1 MKDWK
6 RLPFLCVGLAI
17 CNVIIYLCCLF
28 GIGDFYIA
36 GGLDAPAVIGEGEYY
51 RIISSLFLHGNSTHL
66 FNNMMILLFLGAM
79 LEKELGHV
87 RFLVLYFLS
96 GIGGNL
102 LSLYVKVRE
111 AEAAV
116 SIGASGA
123 VFGLDGVLVAMV
135 VFWGEKPNVMAPQRG
150 FLVVLLWGNQPNDIT
165 PQRVI
170 LVVLLSLYS
179 GFTSTNV
186 DNAAHIGGL
195 ITGFTAGCIVCAIRH
210 VGKKNSHI
218 GDESAFGR

>member
-6 RLPFLCVGLAI
+6 RLPFICVGLSI

-135 VFWGEKPNVMAPQRG
+135 LFWGKKPNDM
-150 FLVVLLWGNQPNDIT
+150 T

>member
-1 MKDWK
+1 MRDWK
-6 RLPFLCVGLAI
+6 RLPFICVGLAI

-135 VFWGEKPNVMAPQRG
+135 LFWGKKPNDM
-150 FLVVLLWGNQPNDIT
+150 T

>member
-6 RLPFLCVGLAI
+6 RLPFICVGLAI

-102 LSLYVKVRE
+102 LSLYVKARE

-135 VFWGEKPNVMAPQRG
+135 LFWGKKPNDM
-150 FLVVLLWGNQPNDIT
+150 T

-218 GDESAFGR
+218 GDENAFGR

>member
-135 VFWGEKPNVMAPQRG
+135 LFWGKKPNDM
-150 FLVVLLWGNQPNDIT
+150 T

-218 GDESAFGR
+218 GDENAFGR

>member
-6 RLPFLCVGLAI
+6 RLPFICVGLAI

-135 VFWGEKPNVMAPQRG
+135 LFWGKKPNDM
-150 FLVVLLWGNQPNDIT
+150 T

-210 VGKKNSHI
+210 VGKKNSRI
-218 GDESAFGR
+218 GDENAFGR

>member
-6 RLPFLCVGLAI
+6 RLPFICVGLAI

-135 VFWGEKPNVMAPQRG
+135 LFWGKKPNDM
-150 FLVVLLWGNQPNDIT
+150 T

-179 GFTSTNV
+179 GFTSINV

-195 ITGFTAGCIVCAIRH
+195 ITGFTAGCIVSAIRH

>member
-6 RLPFLCVGLAI
+6 RLPFICVGLAI

-135 VFWGEKPNVMAPQRG
+135 LFWGKKPNDM
-150 FLVVLLWGNQPNDIT
+150 T

>member
-1 MKDWK
+1 M
-6 RLPFLCVGLAI
+6 
-17 CNVIIYLCCLF
+17 
-28 GIGDFYIA
+28 
-36 GGLDAPAVIGEGEYY
+36 
-51 RIISSLFLHGNSTHL
+51 
-66 FNNMMILLFLGAM
+66 
-79 LEKELGHV
+79 
-87 RFLVLYFLS
+87 
-96 GIGGNL
+96 
-102 LSLYVKVRE
+102 
-111 AEAAV
+111 
-116 SIGASGA
+116 
-123 VFGLDGVLVAMV
+123 FGLDGVLVAMV
-135 VFWGEKPNVMAPQRG
+135 LFWGKKPNDM
-150 FLVVLLWGNQPNDIT
+150 T

>member
-6 RLPFLCVGLAI
+6 RLPFICVGLAI

-135 VFWGEKPNVMAPQRG
+135 LFWGKKPNDM
-150 FLVVLLWGNQPNDIT
+150 T
-165 PQRVI
+165 PKRVI

-179 GFTSTNV
+179 GFASTNV

-195 ITGFTAGCIVCAIRH
+195 ITGFTAGCIVCAIRR

-218 GDESAFGR
+218 GDENAFGR

>member
-6 RLPFLCVGLAI
+6 RLPFICVGLAI

-135 VFWGEKPNVMAPQRG
+135 LFWGKKPNDM
-150 FLVVLLWGNQPNDIT
+150 T

-218 GDESAFGR
+218 GDENAFGR

>member
-6 RLPFLCVGLAI
+6 RLPFICVGLAI

-123 VFGLDGVLVAMV
+123 IFGIMGAFLWILIRNHGRASNMSFVRVL
-135 VFWGEKPNVMAPQRG
+135 
-150 FLVVLLWGNQPNDIT
+150 FLVCYCLFGGLTEARI
-165 PQRVI
+165 
-170 LVVLLSLYS
+170 
-179 GFTSTNV
+179 
-186 DNAAHIGGL
+186 DNAAHFGGL
-195 ITGFTAGCIVCAIRH
+195 FAGIIIAVLIYRKNKHKKEVVTGE
-210 VGKKNSHI
+210 
-218 GDESAFGR
+218 D

>member
-6 RLPFLCVGLAI
+6 RLPFICVGLAI

-135 VFWGEKPNVMAPQRG
+135 LFWGKKPNDM
-150 FLVVLLWGNQPNDIT
+150 T

-218 GDESAFGR
+218 GEESAFGR

>member
-135 VFWGEKPNVMAPQRG
+135 LFWGKKPNDM
-150 FLVVLLWGNQPNDIT
+150 T